1 MAIFSSE
8 EQSFILHAIQKAENR
23 TSGEIRVA
31 VERRSKKPPLERAAY
46 YFEKANMHQTA
57 LRNGVLIYLAVDDHT
72 FAIIGDKGIN
82 DQVPSDFWE
91 ETKQIMLNYFR
102 QGKVAEGVAEG
113 ITQVG
118 MQLKKLFPVAE
129 DDINE
134 LPDDIFFGSES
145 HDNE

>member
-1 MAIFSSE
+1 MGIFSSE
-8 EQSFILHAIQKAENR
+8 EQSLILHAIQKAENR

-31 VERRSKKPPLERAAY
+31 VEHRSKKPPLERAAY
-46 YFEKANMHQTA
+46 FFEKAGMHQTA

-82 DQVPSDFWE
+82 EKVPAGFWE
-91 ETKQIMLNYFR
+91 ETKSIMLNFFK
-102 QGKVAEGVAEG
+102 QGKLAEGVAEG
-113 ITQVG
+113 ITHVG
-118 MQLKKLFPVAE
+118 FQLKKLFPVSE

-134 LPDDIFFGSES
+134 LPDDIFYGGES